1 MSRDESEWL
10 RGNGKAALCHN
21 HVWNEKKRKKA
32 NNGAFISSESRA
44 SNKIVII
51 AGTKRKKRSTRSTRF
66 TVSLNRKQK
75 YLFFTCHF
83 CPTNRHFFYCL
94 LNSNTNQCKFIHA
107 PFFDY
112 HSNVLLYMICLWL
125 FGDRPRQRSWRLH
138 YPRWP
143 WSGVVKPQM
152 CYRRNIQH
160 SKWPLTD
167 ESLGRN
173 RNNIYWASSPQKPA
187 HGVSVPIEI
196 HFNYTLASI
205 VCVCVCSVY

>member
-32 NNGAFISSESRA
+32 NNGSFISSESRA

-83 CPTNRHFFYCL
+83 CPTNRHFFFVACSTPIPTNVNLFML
-94 LNSNTNQCKFIHA
+94 L
-107 PFFDY
+107 FFDY

-173 RNNIYWASSPQKPA
+173 RKIIYWASSPQKPA
-187 HGVSVPIEI
+187 YGVSVPIEI
-196 HFNYTLASI
+196 HSNYTLASI
-205 VCVCVCSVY
+205 VCVCIPK